1 MNLQHINEI
10 VLDVDNRNII
20 QLMQN
25 IMIKS
30 QDIYKFLLLMVATF

>member
-20 QLMQN
+20 AINAKQYD
-25 IMIKS
+25 KS